1 MGGHG
6 ALAVLLLCLVGVRA
20 AEQDCARTE
29 AYCPSLQRCVS
40 VVGIDLL
47 TGPSNVC
54 PDTCSGRSPLHIY
67 CEGQCI
73 ESGRSSKQ
81 FPPGHPCTF
90 PTTATIWA
98 FGNPPSRWK
107 GKHEGGTLAL
117 VSLYSSDHN
126 YTLRV
131 SGIPEIHLGPD
142 LDLEKTKISYNG
154 NVYPTRVEAMRFLRF
169 LWLLQF
175 AMGAE
180 EVNSG
185 LKFRFRYHAV
195 LTLAREDGQEDWS
208 LRQFDVV
215 TTLTCDMLHII
226 KDSQNKYTTCI
237 DTVRELGCEHPAE
250 TIFPQLLLDMAK
262 MRKRAYGGKSKWR
275 PGLSIGDICVRSCDT
290 CPAFL
295 ERVEVD
301 ECPDD
306 AVVRCENLL
315 RAMGE
320 TGACPGNF
328 DARITHS
335 ATCDPVMTCRSVKE
349 LVARRCVSVVPG
361 GRCERTQWREDCD
374 ERGEDFAVL
383 RADETNT
390 TAWCV
395 DPITGLT
402 VPGTEVP
409 YNDRSSLVCTAP
421 LAWGRLSCDHL
432 RVRDERPPG
441 TTCREPG
448 RRFAYL
454 PVHRLV
460 AVATLEVM
468 LDRMPDAAEREALVG
483 LLNRTAPRA
492 EVAVHSVGAG
502 QQTRLTMRP
511 AADAWRA
518 AAVQMAEDPVA
529 LHPSG
534 SRAHIEAIHTA
545 LSATGV
551 SIAAQTL
558 HDTTD
563 LVSTDSFTGSF
574 GPVTSTRTSQAYQP
588 VLLHHRERQA
598 NHLVA
603 DFTHHGSV
611 TFDSDFDGFPKGMV
625 PWPFSSFWYGK
636 GASVS
641 ITAKLGPL
649 FRRAASS
656 HKGGPQLQRL
666 TWGIYN
672 PKQGGCPLPDAD
684 VYNPN
689 HQSVELGCFRGVGFR
704 RTTCRAGDFRNKFGD
719 LLVGGVGQDDSP
731 LRLED
736 NSLRLSGWGSVEGR
750 VLVIGGGG
758 LPAPICAEIVR
769 PATGFR
775 HERTVMWANFSQ
787 QHNNTGVYGI
797 TGHLRLSQY
806 DPASDTLIHVSLYSD
821 TPLPDMSYHI
831 AKRTV
836 GSFGDAASCVADY
849 RPARD
854 MYNPF
859 GGVVEDLKECLWKH
873 PKDANAETDCP
884 LGDLTPHL
892 AVLETLPVH
901 GVATHSFLDLAHTL
915 PALRPVDP
923 MQDGG
928 WAVVLLSG
936 NATVACAPLVSE
948 GLSVAEEEQAAT
960 PPIVHTVDRNLSDT
974 TSEEQTVV
982 LLASILVAAIV
993 VVLLLRVV
1001 IELSRLRKLQ

>member
-40 VVGIDLL
+40 VVGISL
-47 TGPSNVC
+47 TTNLSEVC
-54 PDTCSGRSPLHIY
+54 PDTCSGQFPLHIY
-67 CEGQCI
+67 CGGQCLKPSHPRCRLGVVI
-73 ESGRSSKQ
+73 TLWGVGMWYQSRGMFRPTDPSQ
-81 FPPGHPCTF
+81 FPAAFALNVSSTTGSYLLGLTSVGGIDGDLHTQTVDFSRTTF
-90 PTTATIWA
+90 
-98 FGNPPSRWK
+98 RYK
-107 GKHEGGTLAL
+107 
-117 VSLYSSDHN
+117 
-126 YTLRV
+126 
-131 SGIPEIHLGPD
+131 
-142 LDLEKTKISYNG
+142 G
-154 NVYPTRVEAMRFLRF
+154 NVYRSAAQAERFLRF
-169 LWLLQF
+169 LW
-175 AMGAE
+175 MTRYK
-180 EVNSG
+180 S
-185 LKFRFRYHAV
+185 LKGVFQYLAV
-195 LTLAREDGQEDWS
+195 LTVYDGYI
-208 LRQFDVV
+208 FDVNV
-215 TTLTCDMLHII
+215 VSTLHCSLLPAILDDWMEEGAVSCATAA
-226 KDSQNKYTTCI
+226 Q
-237 DTVRELGCEHPAE
+237 LGCGTPA
-250 TIFPQLLLDMAK
+250 TDVLPVSFQDQARVRPPDSTSPHSDPDLDT
-262 MRKRAYGGKSKWR
+262 
-275 PGLSIGDICVRSCDT
+275 SIGDLCAGHCDT

-315 RAMGE
+315 RDMWI
-320 TGACPGNF
+320 TGPCPQLYNF
-328 DARITHS
+328 DARRPHS

-409 YNDRSSLVCTAP
+409 YNDRSSLVCTVP
-421 LAWGRLSCDHL
+421 
-432 RVRDERPPG
+432 RVLNRRWCSDWNYWHENVNRALPCRPRHG
-441 TTCREPG
+441 G
-448 RRFAYL
+448 FAYL

-611 TFDSDFDGFPKGMV
+611 TFDSDFDGFSEESMRQNL
-625 PWPFSSFWYGK
+625 
-636 GASVS
+636 VS

-656 HKGGPQLQRL
+656 HRGDPQLQRL
-666 TWGIYN
+666 GWGIYN
-672 PKQGGCPLPDAD
+672 PKYGKCPLPDD
-684 VYNPN
+684 GVYDPLRL
-689 HQSVELGCFRGVGFR
+689 HLLLGRDKLYTAPHTCFLN
-704 RTTCRAGDFRNKFGD
+704 RTLCRAGDFRNKFGD

-859 GGVVEDLKECLWKH
+859 GGVVGNLTRCLRKH
-873 PKDANAETDCP
+873 FMNANAETDCP